1 MEYQARKL
9 LKTKNEHHREIL
21 FQLVAAERILTGVLP
36 EVNRQLARWQEY
48 LKRCPEKEL
57 ARQAA
62 LSISRKRFHCQ
73 GGAVYALYHGALD
86 RNLVRLIVALQ
97 TISDYLD
104 NLCDR
109 AGCRDGT
116 AFRLLHRAMLCAV
129 DPEEPLKDFYAL
141 YPFRGDRGY
150 LQALV
155 EECREV
161 VAALPS
167 YPVAQE
173 SVRQLVKLYSDLQ
186 VYKHVAILH
195 RVPLLTAWF
204 ASYRSRYPELYW
216 WEFAA
221 ASGSTL
227 GIFAL
232 FAAAARP
239 GLTAGE
245 VTAISQAYF
254 PWIAGLHILLD
265 YFIDQAEDE
274 DGGDLNFVSYYPD
287 AGTAK
292 ERLCLFVRRALA
304 AAAGLPRPRFHRM
317 VVRGLPALYLT
328 DPKVR
333 RQGLQAT
340 AAALLR
346 EAGPGSRTLHLLCR
360 ILRRLSVT

>member
-1 MEYQARKL
+1 MAIETQNGHGKNLPPL
-9 LKTKNEHHREIL
+9 LTL
-21 FQLVAAERILTGVLP
+21 GRILCGVLP
-36 EVNRQLARWQEY
+36 EVERQLARWQEY
-48 LKRCPEKEL
+48 LKRCPEREL

-73 GGAVYALYHGALD
+73 GGAVYALYHDAFD

-109 AGCRDGT
+109 AGCRDGA
-116 AFRLLHRAMLCAV
+116 AFRLLHRAVLCAV
-129 DPEEPLKDFYAL
+129 DPREPLTDFYAL
-141 YPFRGDRGY
+141 YPYRDDGGY

-155 EECREV
+155 QDCRKV

-167 YPVAQE
+167 YPAARE
-173 SVRQLVKLYSDLQ
+173 SVRQLAEFYSDLQ
-186 VYKHVAILH
+186 VYKHVEVAR

-204 ASYRSRYPELYW
+204 APHRNRYPDLHW

-221 ASGSTL
+221 AAGSTL
-227 GIFAL
+227 GVFAL

-239 GLTAGE
+239 GLTAQE
-245 VTAISQAYF
+245 AAALSRAYF

-265 YFIDQAEDE
+265 YFIDQNEDR

-287 AGTAK
+287 AGTAG
-292 ERLCLFVRRALA
+292 ERLRLFVRRALA
-304 AAAGLPRPRFHRM
+304 AAAGLPRPHFHRM

-333 RQGLQAT
+333 CQEFQTA

-346 EAGPGSRTLHLLCR
+346 EAGPGSRSLYWFCR
-360 ILRRLSVT
+360 LLRRIEQS